1 LVGQQIGSFQVLS
14 LLGAGGM
21 GEVYL
26 AEDRRLERTVALKIL
41 SAELA
46 SDPGR
51 MRRFIR
57 EAKAASSLKHPNVAT
72 IHEIG
77 ESKGVHFIA
86 MEYVEGHTLA
96 SKISGRPLE
105 IAAIVEIALQVADA
119 LDEAHLKHIT
129 HRDIK
134 PANVMLTPRGQVKV
148 LDFGL
153 AKITPP
159 EGGIASSDLTTAMST
174 ESDVVM
180 GTLPYMSP
188 EKVLGKQ
195 VDHRTDIFSLGA
207 VLYEMAT
214 GRLPFPGISAS
225 ETTDRILHGQPEAIA
240 RFNYEVPTELERIVR
255 KCLEKDRER
264 RYQSARELLI
274 DLRNLSQDI
283 GAGKHKV
290 EEVVPAGRNRRPMVV
305 AALVAVILAL
315 GGAGMYLFNRLG
327 TAIDAPLPSVAVLPF
342 TNVGGDSNADYL
354 SDGITE
360 SLINS
365 LSRLT
370 KLRVIARTTVFRY
383 KKREIDPQAVGRDL
397 GVRAIVTGRVDQQG
411 GTLSIQADLIDVAN
425 GSQLWGEKYR
435 HQLSDIFVM
444 QEEIAKQISEK
455 LRFRLTGEEE
465 ERLAKHYTENVEA
478 YQLYLKGRYQWNKRT
493 QDGLNKAIEYF
504 EKAIEKDP
512 SYALSHAGIADAYLM
527 LGFYKA
533 IPFREGVLRAKRL
546 VSKALQIDEKLA
558 EAHNSLAYIRLYYD
572 WDLVGAERE
581 FKRAI
586 ELNPNYAT
594 AHQWHGTVYEVKGL
608 FEEALD
614 ERKQALVLDPLSLAV
629 NAYVGR
635 AFYFARQYDQA
646 IEQLLRTLEL
656 DPTFA
661 QAHSFLGQAY
671 LQKKMYREAIAEFK
685 KASMTD
691 KDNTAYLSLLGH
703 AYALFG
709 ARREALTILDTLK
722 VQNKQRD
729 GIPYCLSLIYAGLG
743 KRELA
748 LEWLQEACEE
758 RDPSMIHLKGEP
770 PVRQPSLGT
779 EIRKPPK
786 VRWLGTLSCRVR

>member
-1 LVGQQIGSFQVLS
+1 
-14 LLGAGGM
+14 
-21 GEVYL
+21 
-26 AEDRRLERTVALKIL
+26 
-41 SAELA
+41 
-46 SDPGR
+46 
-51 MRRFIR
+51 
-57 EAKAASSLKHPNVAT
+57 
-72 IHEIG
+72 
-77 ESKGVHFIA
+77 
-86 MEYVEGHTLA
+86 
-96 SKISGRPLE
+96 
-105 IAAIVEIALQVADA
+105 
-119 LDEAHLKHIT
+119 
-129 HRDIK
+129 
-134 PANVMLTPRGQVKV
+134 
-148 LDFGL
+148 
-153 AKITPP
+153 
-159 EGGIASSDLTTAMST
+159 
-174 ESDVVM
+174 
-180 GTLPYMSP
+180 
-188 EKVLGKQ
+188 
-195 VDHRTDIFSLGA
+195 
-207 VLYEMAT
+207 
-214 GRLPFPGISAS
+214 
-225 ETTDRILHGQPEAIA
+225 
-240 RFNYEVPTELERIVR
+240 
-255 KCLEKDRER
+255 
-264 RYQSARELLI
+264 
-274 DLRNLSQDI
+274 
-283 GAGKHKV
+283 
-290 EEVVPAGRNRRPMVV
+290 
-305 AALVAVILAL
+305 
-315 GGAGMYLFNRLG
+315 
-327 TAIDAPLPSVAVLPF
+327 
-342 TNVGGDSNADYL
+342 
-354 SDGITE
+354 
-360 SLINS
+360 
-365 LSRLT
+365 
-370 KLRVIARTTVFRY
+370 
-383 KKREIDPQAVGRDL
+383 
-397 GVRAIVTGRVDQQG
+397 
-411 GTLSIQADLIDVAN
+411 
-425 GSQLWGEKYR
+425 
-435 HQLSDIFVM
+435 M

-770 PVRQPSLGT
+770 LFDSLHS
-779 EIRKPPK
+779 EPK
-786 VRWLGTLSCRVR
+786 FENLLRCVGLAL